1 MKKSICIEKIFLE
14 VDFYDRFKCVADA
27 GFSHVE
33 FWNWH
38 DKDLARVASLCQS
51 LGLTVASISGDF
63 RFTPF
68 VPGEREPYL
77 DYLRQSIDAAIGL
90 GCENIVVHS
99 NGMDKGVV
107 FNNGRGL
114 SMVAKI
120 AAMTR
125 TFGEGAALAEKAGV
139 TLVLEAV
146 NNISVPDYF
155 FTRTHESGDLA
166 RVIDSPRFKI
176 LYDIWHMQQMEGN
189 LVRTI
194 TEYRDVIGYVHIGDA
209 PERHEPGTG
218 EINFDRV
225 KSTLL
230 GLGYDGVWGFELVP
244 SVSSEETARLLRG
257 F

>member
-27 GFSHVE
+27 GFSYVE

-38 DKDLARVASLCQS
+38 DKDIPRIASLCKS
-51 LGLTVASISGDF
+51 LNLTIASISGDF

-68 VPGEREPYL
+68 VLEEREPYIEYLEQSL
-77 DYLRQSIDAAIGL
+77 DIARKL

-107 FNNGRGL
+107 FNDGSGI
-114 SMVAKI
+114 SMVKKI
-120 AAMTR
+120 ATMTK
-125 TFGEGAALAEKAGV
+125 TFGQAAVMAEQAAV

-146 NNISVPDYF
+146 NNISVPHYF
-155 FTRTHESGDLA
+155 FTRTQQSGDLA
-166 RVIDSPRFKI
+166 RVIGSPNFKI

-194 TEYRDVIGYVHIGDA
+194 VEYRDVIGYVHIGDT
-209 PERHEPGTG
+209 PERYEPGTG
-218 EINFDRV
+218 EVNFDRI
-225 KSTLL
+225 KKTLQEI
-230 GLGYDGVWGFELVP
+230 GYDGVLGFELVP
-244 SVSSEETARLLRG
+244 SVSSSESIRLLRT